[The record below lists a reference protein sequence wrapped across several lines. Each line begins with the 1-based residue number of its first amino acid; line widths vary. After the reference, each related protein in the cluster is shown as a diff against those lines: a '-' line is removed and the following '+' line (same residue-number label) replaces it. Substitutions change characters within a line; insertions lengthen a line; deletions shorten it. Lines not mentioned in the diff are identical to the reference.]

1 MELISTMQNS
11 RKHKWLKYILNPT
24 LILAATRKWLY
35 RDGKKVALIMM
46 IYTPIYLL
54 LMLLTYRQGQE
65 SMVSIYGTPDLWLIL
80 AIHGILEVT
89 LIYYI
94 LIFHVALPLLKS
106 RNFKKFLF
114 QICIFF
120 MVLFVYEYFLNFHVG
135 SPAVKYGMT
144 FEDFLIWHVLVNIAI
159 LFIGFSVAILI
170 EWNAKGK
177 LEKELEKQKNE
188 AELSAIKHQIN
199 PHFLFNSLSFIYS
212 KAILNN
218 DEVAQAV
225 LLLSDIMRY
234 ALNRDEDKYGK
245 VDVMQEIIHVKNVIQ
260 INQMRF
266 DNQLNIRYLEK
277 INNANARI
285 PPLVLI
291 TLVENGFKH
300 GEMNDPNHPL
310 TIQIEIDSIK
320 LHWYMCNRKKR
331 GAKELSHGI
340 GLNNVRKRLE
350 LVYGIRHQFQIK
362 EDENFYITD
371 LTIDL

>member
-1 MELISTMQNS
+1 MQDS
-11 RKHKWLKYILNPT
+11 RKNKRINHIQKPRLIVTTIHKWVH
-24 LILAATRKWLY
+24 
-35 RDGKKVALIMM
+35 RDGKKVLLIMM

-65 SMVSIYGTPDLWLIL
+65 SMISIYGTPDLWLIL
-80 AIHGILEVT
+80 AIHSILEVT
-89 LIYYI
+89 LIYYL
-94 LIFHVALPLLKS
+94 LIFHIALPFLQS
-106 RNFKKFLF
+106 RNFKKLLV
-114 QICIFF
+114 QSAVFF
-120 MVLFVYEYFLNFHVG
+120 TVLFVYEYLLNFHIG

-159 LFIGFSVAILI
+159 VFIGFSVAILI

-177 LEKELEKQKNE
+177 KEKELEKQKNE
-188 AELSAIKHQIN
+188 AELSSIKHQIN

-212 KAILNN
+212 KAISNN

-245 VDVMQEIIHVKNVIQ
+245 VDVMHEIIHLKNVIK

-266 DNQLNIRYLEK
+266 NHRLNIRYVEK
-277 INNANARI
+277 INNSHVRI

-300 GEMNDPNHPL
+300 GEMNDPDHPL
-310 TIQIEIDSIK
+310 TIQLEINPIK
-320 LHWYMCNRKKR
+320 LHWYMCNKKKK
-331 GAKELSHGI
+331 GSKELSTGI
-340 GLNNVRKRLE
+340 GLTNVRKRLE

-362 EDENFYITD
+362 EDEDFYITD